1 MKLFGHLW
9 CFLAPAAL
17 LAVGGADTTESL
29 ATWDIES
36 CSLPPTEDAALHLL
50 QRATRVR
57 RADQLSHPLVVPE
70 PASEVTRPLLTRQQR
85 VEARLI
91 ELWTRWRQQS
101 DRSLLFKQQGQ
112 GKDKLT
118 DVATKGRKAIL
129 LVISI
134 GMVLVTFTVGVLVF
148 QQRMLDYFKSVPAE
162 VQADVDEKTPYPGY
176 PGWSTDTL
184 QPFSSP
190 KTEVQ
195 FVPEAAASLAPTIL
209 PAAAPLCSGLIVPPG
224 KRLMCRV
231 PTRLNKTKQT
241 LDFEISG
248 TPHRGGLPILRARA
262 VEEEDT
268 APRIQLEQLGDRRP
282 LGSVSTEE
290 LYGVGSGLNGEP
302 HFHLSSPGIHFYG
315 ALGKRDFGTYE
326 LVGADQILY
335 RFTGNFLSHSI
346 EVLKQDGALA
356 ARAEPVDSSEYQVM
370 VENGHDA
377 GLLLLCFL
385 AIDKAE
391 IPGGLISSAA
401 ALVGLA

>member
-1 MKLFGHLW
+1 MKLSGHLW
-9 CFLAPAAL
+9 CFLAAAAL
-17 LAVGGADTTESL
+17 PAVGGAATTESL

-36 CSLPPTEDAALHLL
+36 CSLLPTEDAALHLL
-50 QRATRVR
+50 QRATRAR
-57 RADQLSHPLVVPE
+57 RADQLSHPLVAPR

-85 VEARLI
+85 VETRLI
-91 ELWTRWRQQS
+91 ELWTRWRQS
-101 DRSLLFKQQGQ
+101 DWSLLSKHQ

-129 LVISI
+129 MVISI

-162 VQADVDEKTPYPGY
+162 LQADVDEKTSY

-190 KTEVQ
+190 KTEGQ
-195 FVPEAAASLAPTIL
+195 FVPEAAASPAPTIL
-209 PAAAPLCSGLIVPPG
+209 PAAAPLCSGLIVPAG

-268 APRIQLEQLGDRRP
+268 APRIQLEQLGDRRS

-290 LYGVGSGLNGEP
+290 LYGAGSGLNGEP

-401 ALVGLA
+401 ALVGFA